1 MTPTRSIE
9 SVDGTPLR
17 GANAWSPR
25 RMSSSSEGGY
35 SPVRHKLDLP
45 RLGRDRLSG
54 STIVDAEADGDG
66 DIEDHDDELKLKA
79 VVSAD
84 GFSDA
89 EKAKVERKIADLEI
103 SNSSLLAI
111 NRSLEGT
118 KAKQRSEI
126 TKLRRMLR
134 ETRIAPPLAATPLAS
149 PPQAHHRSSD
159 DEGATS
165 GGGEDDEFEEAMD
178 DPALERRWDRLVS
191 LVSAMRKRGEECV
204 AMGKEETRPGVQ
216 RVLGWLE
223 VEAMDRENAGSFGG
237 SQLVS
242 AATSEVDA
250 TDAAGT
256 EITDATEV
264 TEGY

>member
-1 MTPTRSIE
+1 MQ
-9 SVDGTPLR
+9 
-17 GANAWSPR
+17 
-25 RMSSSSEGGY
+25 
-35 SPVRHKLDLP
+35 
-45 RLGRDRLSG
+45 
-54 STIVDAEADGDG
+54 
-66 DIEDHDDELKLKA
+66 
-79 VVSAD
+79 
-84 GFSDA
+84 
-89 EKAKVERKIADLEI
+89 IADLEI

-134 ETRIAPPLAATPLAS
+134 ETRIAPPLASTPFAS
-149 PPQAHHRSSD
+149 PPHALRSSD

-165 GGGEDDEFEEAMD
+165 GGGEDEFEEAMD

-223 VEAMDRENAGSFGG
+223 VEAMDRENGGSFGG

-242 AATSEVDA
+242 AATSEIDV

-256 EITDATEV
+256 EITETTEV